1 MHITNIISN
10 GINNSALN
18 VLFVITFNPQVAGNK
33 LPALTNMFGNIF
45 TGNIIPDNISDG
57 KNNSWDIIVSFD
69 VVFIYTPS
77 TVPSDNDTVKNDA
90 SDMKYTTKFVGTFAS
105 NIIGAVK
112 NIIILTINRCMNADI
127 KLLTAPNQRGI
138 FPTLYAF
145 FISLLYNSISDIG
158 VPSND
163 PIVIANILIDCIK
176 LFFASGF
183 VETNIDPM
191 NAKKISGTT

>member
-10 GINNSALN
+10 GINNSTVN
-18 VLFVITFNPQVAGNK
+18 VLLVITFNPQVAGNI
-33 LPALTNMFGNIF
+33 LPAFINMFGNIL

-57 KNNSWDIIVSFD
+57 RNNSCDIIVSFD

-77 TVPSDNDTVKNDA
+77 TVPSDNDTNRNDA
-90 SDMKYTTKFVGTFAS
+90 SDMKYITKLVGTVAP
-105 NIIGAVK
+105 NIIGAAK

-127 KLLTAPNQRGI
+127 KLITAPSQSGI

-145 FISLLYNSISDIG
+145 LISLLYNSISDIG

-163 PIVIANILIDCIK
+163 PIVIAKILIVCTK
-176 LFFASGF
+176 LSLAAGF
-183 VETNIDPM
+183 VDMNIDPI